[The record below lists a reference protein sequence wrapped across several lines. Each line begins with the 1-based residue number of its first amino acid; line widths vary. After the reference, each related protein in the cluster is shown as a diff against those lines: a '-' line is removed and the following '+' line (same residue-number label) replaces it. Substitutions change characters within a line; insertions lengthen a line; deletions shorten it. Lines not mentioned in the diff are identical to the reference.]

1 MRPTRA
7 ARLLALVGVVGACA
21 EPPALGPS
29 LMPAAPPHGP
39 PDTVA
44 PDAPPAVDGDV
55 TVGSVSGIT
64 VLVQRMPGADFAAG
78 QLYVRGGTRNWT
90 AQNAGI
96 EDIAFRVAAAGGTTT
111 LDKTALSRRL
121 GALGASLSGD
131 AHNDF
136 SGLYLKAPLSA
147 WDDALPLLAGAFLA
161 PALPADEIELVR
173 QQMLA
178 ELHHEQESPEGQLWT
193 LERKQLFA
201 GHPYA
206 NRSIGSLESVA
217 SIAAGDLGP
226 YLAKLREASRLVF
239 VAVGDLD
246 PAHVVGQVRQ
256 LFGALPRGSFVETPL
271 PPLVFGA
278 PHVSTFVRK
287 LPTNYCESA
296 FPAPR
301 WSDPDWVTGLVA
313 MSGYSWRLWQEVR
326 TKRNLTYAV
335 SAYINQNFATPFGAI
350 EVTAVDPSAAMRVM
364 LDEARRLQNEP
375 MPEQELAGF
384 KAVFLTGYLEGH
396 ETPDGQAASLADALL
411 YAGDWHL
418 ARTLPDRVR
427 AVTAGD
433 VQAYAKKYLGH
444 LQAAVVGDPGKVDA
458 SVFTSL

>member
-1 MRPTRA
+1 
-7 ARLLALVGVVGACA
+7 V
-21 EPPALGPS
+21 
-29 LMPAAPPHGP
+29 PAAPPP
-39 PDTVA
+39 PPAPVAVA
-44 PDAPPAVDGDV
+44 PDAPPTVDGDV
-55 TVGSVSGIT
+55 TVGSVDGIT

-96 EDIAFRVAAAGGTTT
+96 EDIAFRVAAAGGTTS

-121 GALGASLSGD
+121 AALGASLSGD

-136 SGLYLKAPLSA
+136 SGLYLKVPVSA
-147 WDDALPLLAGAFLA
+147 WDDALPLLAGAFLS
-161 PALPADEIELVR
+161 PALPPDEIELVR

-201 GHPYA
+201 GHPYE
-206 NRSIGSLESVA
+206 NRSIGSLESVT

-226 YLAKLREASRLVF
+226 YLAKLRETSRLVF

-246 PAHVVGQVRQ
+246 PAHVLDQVRQ
-256 LFGALPRGSFVETPL
+256 LFGALPRGSYVETPL
-271 PPLVFGA
+271 PRLVFGA
-278 PHVSTFVRK
+278 PHLSTFERK
-287 LPTNYCESA
+287 LPTSYCETA

-335 SAYINQNFATPFGAI
+335 SAYINQNFATPFGAV
-350 EVTAVDPSAAMRVM
+350 EVTAVEPSAAMRVI

-375 MPEQELAGF
+375 MPDQELAGF

-427 AVTAGD
+427 AVTAAD
-433 VQAYAKKYLGH
+433 VQAYAKRYLGH
-444 LQAAVVGDPGKVDA
+444 LQAAVVGDPHKVDQA
-458 SVFTSL
+458 VFTSL

>member
-1 MRPTRA
+1 M
-7 ARLLALVGVVGACA
+7 
-21 EPPALGPS
+21 
-29 LMPAAPPHGP
+29 
-39 PDTVA
+39 
-44 PDAPPAVDGDV
+44 PDAPPTVDGDV
-55 TVGSVSGIT
+55 TVGTASGIT
-64 VLVQRMPGADFAAG
+64 VLVRRMPGADFAAG

-96 EDIAFRVAAAGGTTT
+96 EDVAFRVAAAGGSTS
-111 LDKTALSRRL
+111 LDRSTLSRRL
-121 GALGASLSGD
+121 AALGASLSGD
-131 AHNDF
+131 AHTDF
-136 SGLYLKAPLSA
+136 SGLYLKTPVSM
-147 WDDALPLLAGAFLA
+147 WDDALPLLAAAFLS
-161 PALPADEIELVR
+161 PALPPDEIELVR

-178 ELHHEQESPEGQLWT
+178 ELRHEQESPEDQLWS

-206 NRSIGSLESVA
+206 NRSIGSLESVT

-226 YLAKLREASRLVF
+226 YLARLRETSRLVF

-246 PAHVVGQVRQ
+246 PSHVFDQVRQ
-256 LFGALPRGSFVETPL
+256 LFGALPRGSYVETPV
-271 PPLVFGA
+271 PPLVFGP
-278 PHVSTFVRK
+278 PHLSTLERK

-301 WSDPDWVTGLVA
+301 WSDPDWVTGLVT

-326 TKRNLTYAV
+326 TKRGLAYAV
-335 SAYINQNFATPFGAI
+335 SAYLNQNFATPFGAI
-350 EVTAVDPSAAMRVM
+350 EVTAVDPTAAMRVV

-375 MPEQELAGF
+375 MPDQELAGF
-384 KAVFLTGYLEGH
+384 KAVFLTGYLEAH
-396 ETPDGQAASLADALL
+396 ETPDGQAAALADALL

-427 AVTAGD
+427 AVTAAD

-444 LQAAVVGDPGKVDA
+444 MQAAVVGDPSKADPA
-458 SVFTSL
+458 IFTSL